1 MPSVTDYKAYH
12 ILSYG
17 SFLGATLFQSF
28 IGGVVAFKVLP
39 RAQFSTLQ
47 KATFPVF
54 FALQSALGLALMV
67 TYPGEKLLGVGG
79 QYIRENTGFS
89 GLVLNSLIIGPATTK
104 TMKERHHQETRDGK
118 KYSDAGPHTKAMEQ
132 LNKTFGILHSVSTI
146 INLTAFGCAIWYGF
160 VLEYPAGDK
169 FDLEYKTFFEK
180 FYETSDTPTAHE
192 EYSKQFTQ
200 NATLIMAS
208 KKVQGR
214 EEILSLRKG
223 MWEKVDR
230 RKHTALKV
238 FPFGPN
244 SNEVMLY
251 GTVEYGLKDGREA
264 TVDWAARAH
273 LVKQDDAVM
282 MDFYQVYLDTAAQ
295 NPSK

>member
-1 MPSVTDYKAYH
+1 MS
-12 ILSYG
+12 SYT
-17 SFLGATLFQSF
+17 S
-28 IGGVVAFKVLP
+28 
-39 RAQFSTLQ
+39 
-47 KATFPVF
+47 
-54 FALQSALGLALMV
+54 
-67 TYPGEKLLGVGG
+67 
-79 QYIRENTGFS
+79 
-89 GLVLNSLIIGPATTK
+89 
-104 TMKERHHQETRDGK
+104 
-118 KYSDAGPHTKAMEQ
+118 
-132 LNKTFGILHSVSTI
+132 
-146 INLTAFGCAIWYGF
+146 
-160 VLEYPAGDK
+160 EYPAGDK
-169 FDLEYKTFFEK
+169 FDPEYRTFFEK

-192 EYSKQFTQ
+192 EYSNQFTQ

-214 EEILSLRKG
+214 EGLYKLSRRSTVHLLTCPEILSLRKG
-223 MWEKVDR
+223 MWEKVNR

-273 LVKQDDAVM
+273 LVKQDGAVM

-295 NPSK
+295 NRSK

>member
-54 FALQSALGLALMV
+54 FALQSVLGLALMV

-79 QYIRENTGFS
+79 QYLRENTGFS
-89 GLVLNSLIIGPATTK
+89 GLLVDSNRWPVFVPLATIFVTSVFNSLIIGPATTK
-104 TMKERHHQETRDGK
+104 TMKERHHQGMWRRDYCFNFQTDAYLLETRDGK
-118 KYSDAGPHTKAMEQ
+118 KYSDAGPHSKAMEQ

-160 VLEYPAGDK
+160 VLGER
-169 FDLEYKTFFEK
+169 L
-180 FYETSDTPTAHE
+180 
-192 EYSKQFTQ
+192 
-200 NATLIMAS
+200 
-208 KKVQGR
+208 
-214 EEILSLRKG
+214 
-223 MWEKVDR
+223 
-230 RKHTALKV
+230 
-238 FPFGPN
+238 
-244 SNEVMLY
+244 
-251 GTVEYGLKDGREA
+251 
-264 TVDWAARAH
+264 
-273 LVKQDDAVM
+273 
-282 MDFYQVYLDTAAQ
+282 
-295 NPSK
+295 

>member
-1 MPSVTDYKAYH
+1 MPSITDYKAYH

-47 KATFPVF
+47 KATFPIF
-54 FALQSALGLALMV
+54 FALQSVLGLTLMV

-79 QYIRENTGFS
+79 QYIRENVGWR
-89 GLVLNSLIIGPATTK
+89 GLLVDSNRWPVFVPLATIFVTSVLNSLIIGPATTK
-104 TMKERHHQETRDGK
+104 TMKDRHHQETRDGK
-118 KYSDAGPHTKAMEQ
+118 KYSDPGPHSKAMEQ
-132 LNKTFGILHSVSTI
+132 LNKTFGMLH
-146 INLTAFGCAIWYGF
+146 
-160 VLEYPAGDK
+160 EYPAGDK
-169 FDLEYKTFFEK
+169 FDPEYKTFFEK

-200 NATLIMAS
+200 DATLIMAS
-208 KKVQGR
+208 KNVQGR
-214 EEILSLRKG
+214 E
-223 MWEKVDR
+223 D
-230 RKHTALKV
+230 
-238 FPFGPN
+238 
-244 SNEVMLY
+244 
-251 GTVEYGLKDGREA
+251 YGLKDGREV

-273 LVKQDDAVM
+273 LVKHNGAVM

>member
-89 GLVLNSLIIGPATTK
+89 GFVLNSLIIGPATTK

-118 KYSDAGPHTKAMEQ
+118 KYSDAGPHSKAMEQ

-169 FDLEYKTFFEK
+169 FDPEYKTFFEK

-214 EEILSLRKG
+214 E
-223 MWEKVDR
+223 
-230 RKHTALKV
+230 ALKV
-238 FPFGPN
+238 FPFGPS

-273 LVKQDDAVM
+273 LVKQDGAVM